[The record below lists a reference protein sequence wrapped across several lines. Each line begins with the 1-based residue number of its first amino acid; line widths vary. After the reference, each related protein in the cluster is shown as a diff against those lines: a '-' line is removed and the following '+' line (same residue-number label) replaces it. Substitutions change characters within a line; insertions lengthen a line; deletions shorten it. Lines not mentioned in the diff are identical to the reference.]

1 MRGDTGFP
9 VRVRYAK
16 KGKVRWI
23 SHRDVARA
31 FERALRIEQL
41 PLAFTL
47 GFSPRPKVSFG
58 LALSTGY
65 ESDAE
70 YLDLELASPIDLEP
84 LPERLTAAL
93 PVGLEVDAVV
103 ALEERAPALQE
114 VVAAVTWQIEVTD
127 DEGGSVSVETL
138 RELVDAARSASVL
151 EVTQVRKGRASVADV
166 RPAIRRLE
174 LLGVPRSADPAA
186 RSTATIETELL
197 TQPRGAKPSEV
208 VAAIAGFS
216 SPAMTLV
223 VGRAVRTHQWI
234 ERDGTR
240 CEPLD
245 ADTRPCAPQVRAS

>member
-9 VRVRYAK
+9 VRVRYSK
-16 KGKVRWI
+16 QGKVRWI

-65 ESDAE
+65 ESEAE
-70 YLDLELASPIDLEP
+70 YLDLELSAPVDLEP
-84 LPERLTAAL
+84 LPARLTAAL
-93 PVGLEVDAVV
+93 PTGLEVDAVV

-114 VVAAVTWQIEVTD
+114 AIAAVTWRVEVTD
-127 DEGGSVSVETL
+127 DDGQPVPEETL
-138 RELVDAARSASVL
+138 RELVAGARSAPAL
-151 EVTQVRKGRASVADV
+151 EVTQVRKGRASISDVA
-166 RPAIRRLE
+166 PAIRRLE
-174 LLGVPRSADPAA
+174 VLDTSPA
-186 RSTATIETELL
+186 TVEMELV

-208 VAAIAGFS
+208 VAAIAGM
-216 SPAMTLV
+216 SPAALTLV

-234 ERDGTR
+234 ERDGAR

-245 ADTRPCAPQVRAS
+245 ADTRPRVPQVRAS

>member
-16 KGKVRWI
+16 RGKVRWI

-65 ESDAE
+65 ESEAE
-70 YLDLELASPIDLEP
+70 FLDLELAEPIELES
-84 LPERLTAAL
+84 LPARLTAAL
-93 PVGLEVDAVV
+93 PIGLEVDAVV

-114 VVAAVTWQIEVTD
+114 VVAAVTWQVEVTD
-127 DEGGSVSVETL
+127 DDGEVITVELLT
-138 RELVDAARSASVL
+138 ELVERANRAAVL

-174 LLGVPRSADPAA
+174 VLDGTL
-186 RSTATIETELL
+186 EMELL

-234 ERDGTR
+234 ERDGAR

-245 ADTRPCAPQVRAS
+245 ADTRPCVPEVRAS

>member
-84 LPERLTAAL
+84 LPARLTAAL

-114 VVAAVTWQIEVTD
+114 VVSAVTWQVEVTD
-127 DEGGSVSVETL
+127 DDGGSIPVESL

-174 LLGVPRSADPAA
+174 LLDGPGSSD
-186 RSTATIETELL
+186 SSATIEMELL

-208 VAAIAGFS
+208 VAAIAGFR
-216 SPAMTLV
+216 SPAVNLV

-234 ERDGTR
+234 ERDGAR

-245 ADTRPCAPQVRAS
+245 ADTRPCVPEVRAS

>member
-9 VRVRYAK
+9 VRVRYSK
-16 KGKVRWI
+16 QGKVRWI

-65 ESDAE
+65 ESEAE
-70 YLDLELASPIDLEP
+70 YLDLELSAPVDLEP
-84 LPERLTAAL
+84 LPARLSAAL
-93 PVGLEVDAVV
+93 PIGLEVDAVV
-103 ALEERAPALQE
+103 ELEERAPALQE
-114 VVAAVTWQIEVTD
+114 AVAAVTWQVEVTD
-127 DEGGSVSVETL
+127 DDGQPVPTQTL
-138 RELVDAARSASVL
+138 RELVAGARSAPVL
-151 EVTQVRKGRASVADV
+151 EVTQVRKGRASVSDV
-166 RPAIRRLE
+166 APAIRRLE
-174 LLGVPRSADPAA
+174 LLDTSPA
-186 RSTATIETELL
+186 TVEMELV

-208 VAAIAGFS
+208 VAAIAGM
-216 SPAMTLV
+216 SPSPLNLA

-234 ERDGTR
+234 ERDGAR

-245 ADTRPCAPQVRAS
+245 ADTRPRVPQVRAS

>member
-9 VRVRYAK
+9 VRVRYSK
-16 KGKVRWI
+16 QGKVRWI

-65 ESDAE
+65 ESEAE
-70 YLDLELASPIDLEP
+70 YLDLELSAPVDLEP
-84 LPERLTAAL
+84 LPARLSAAL
-93 PVGLEVDAVV
+93 PIGLEVDAVV
-103 ALEERAPALQE
+103 ELEERAPALQE
-114 VVAAVTWQIEVTD
+114 AVAAVTWQVEVTD
-127 DEGGSVSVETL
+127 DDGQPVPTQTL
-138 RELVDAARSASVL
+138 RELVAGARSAPVL
-151 EVTQVRKGRASVADV
+151 EVTQVRKGRASVSDV
-166 RPAIRRLE
+166 APAIRRLE
-174 LLGVPRSADPAA
+174 VLDTLSTTNSSA
-186 RSTATIETELL
+186 TVEMELV

-208 VAAIAGFS
+208 VAAIAGM
-216 SPAMTLV
+216 SPSPLNLA

-234 ERDGTR
+234 ERDGAR

-245 ADTRPCAPQVRAS
+245 ADTRPRVPQVRAS

>member
-9 VRVRYAK
+9 VRVQYSKR
-16 KGKVRWI
+16 GKIRWI

-65 ESDAE
+65 ESDCE
-70 YLDLELASPIDLEP
+70 YLDLELSEPIDLEL
-84 LPERLTAAL
+84 LPSRLTAAL
-93 PVGLEVDAVV
+93 PVGLVVDAVV
-103 ALEERAPALQE
+103 ELEERAPALQE
-114 VVAAVTWQIEVTD
+114 AVAAVTWEIEVTD
-127 DEGGSVSVETL
+127 DDGKAVPVEML
-138 RELVDAARSASVL
+138 RELVAGARSAPVL

-166 RPAIRRLE
+166 RPAIRRLD
-174 LLGVPRSADPAA
+174 VRAPSSTDSAV
-186 RSTATIETELL
+186 TIEMELL

-216 SPAMTLV
+216 PAPVTLV
-223 VGRAVRTHQWI
+223 VSRAVRTHQWI
-234 ERDGTR
+234 ERDGAR

-245 ADTRPCAPQVRAS
+245 ADTRPRVPQVRAS

>member
-9 VRVRYAK
+9 VRVKYVKR
-16 KGKVRWI
+16 GKVRWI

-65 ESDAE
+65 ESEAE
-70 YLDLELASPIDLEP
+70 YLDLELAEPVDLES
-84 LPERLTAAL
+84 LPSRLTAAL
-93 PVGLEVDAVV
+93 PIGLEVDAVV

-114 VVAAVTWQIEVTD
+114 SVAAVTWQVEVTD
-127 DEGGSVSVETL
+127 DDGQAVPAEML
-138 RELVDAARSASVL
+138 RELVAGARSAPVL

-166 RPAIRRLE
+166 RPAIRRLD
-174 LLGVPRSADPAA
+174 LLEAPSSSES
-186 RSTATIETELL
+186 STTVEMELL

-208 VAAIAGFS
+208 VAAIAGL
-216 SPAMTLV
+216 SPSPVTLV

-234 ERDGTR
+234 ERDGAR

-245 ADTRPCAPQVRAS
+245 ADTRPHAPQVRAS

>member
-9 VRVRYAK
+9 VRVRYSK
-16 KGKVRWI
+16 QGKVRWI

-65 ESDAE
+65 ESEAE
-70 YLDLELASPIDLEP
+70 YLDLELARPIDLES
-84 LPERLTAAL
+84 LPARLTAAL

-103 ALEERAPALQE
+103 ALAERAPALQE
-114 VVAAVTWQIEVTD
+114 AVGAVTWHIEVTD
-127 DEGGSVSVETL
+127 DDGQPVPVDTL
-138 RELVDAARSASVL
+138 RELVAGARSAPEL
-151 EVTQVRKGRASVADV
+151 EVTQVRKGRASVSDV

-174 LLGVPRSADPAA
+174 VLDVSPA
-186 RSTATIETELL
+186 TVEMELF

-208 VAAIAGFS
+208 IAAIAGV
-216 SPAMTLV
+216 SPLPMTLV

-234 ERDGTR
+234 ERDGAR

-245 ADTRPCAPQVRAS
+245 ADTRPYAPEVCAS

>member
-16 KGKVRWI
+16 RGKVRWI

-65 ESDAE
+65 ESEAE

-84 LPERLTAAL
+84 LPARLTAAL

-114 VVAAVTWQIEVTD
+114 VVAAVTWQVEVTD
-127 DEGGSVSVETL
+127 DDGEVIPVELLT
-138 RELVDAARSASVL
+138 ELVERANRAAVL

-174 LLGVPRSADPAA
+174 VLDGTL
-186 RSTATIETELL
+186 EMELL

-216 SPAMTLV
+216 SPAVTLV

-234 ERDGTR
+234 ERDGAR

-245 ADTRPCAPQVRAS
+245 ADTRPCVPQVRAS

>member
-16 KGKVRWI
+16 RGKVRWI

-65 ESDAE
+65 ESEAE

-84 LPERLTAAL
+84 LPARLTAAL

-103 ALEERAPALQE
+103 AHEERAPALQE
-114 VVAAVTWQIEVTD
+114 VVAAVTWQVEVTD
-127 DEGGSVSVETL
+127 DDGEVIPVELLT
-138 RELVDAARSASVL
+138 ELVERANRAAVL

-174 LLGVPRSADPAA
+174 VLDGTL
-186 RSTATIETELL
+186 EMELL

-216 SPAMTLV
+216 SPAVTLV

-234 ERDGTR
+234 ERDGAR

-245 ADTRPCAPQVRAS
+245 ADTRPCVP

>member
-1 MRGDTGFP
+1 MRGDTGYP
-9 VRVRYAK
+9 VRVQYVKR
-16 KGKVRWI
+16 GKVRWI

-70 YLDLELASPIDLEP
+70 YLDLELAEPVELES
-84 LPERLTAAL
+84 LPARLSAAL
-93 PVGLEVDAVV
+93 PIGLEVEAVV

-114 VVAAVTWQIEVTD
+114 AVAAVTWQIEVTD
-127 DEGGSVSVETL
+127 DDGQPVPTEML
-138 RELVDAARSASVL
+138 RELVAGARSAPVL
-151 EVTQVRKGRASVADV
+151 EVTQVRKGRTSVCDV
-166 RPAIRRLE
+166 RPAIRHLE
-174 LLGVPRSADPAA
+174 VLDRTPA
-186 RSTATIETELL
+186 TVEMELL

-216 SPAMTLV
+216 PSPLTLA

-234 ERDGTR
+234 ERDGAR

-245 ADTRPCAPQVRAS
+245 ADTRPHVPEVRAS

>member
-9 VRVRYAK
+9 VRVRYTK
-16 KGKVRWI
+16 QGKVRWI

-65 ESDAE
+65 ESEAE
-70 YLDLELASPIDLEP
+70 YLDLELAQPIDLES
-84 LPERLTAAL
+84 LPARLTAAL
-93 PVGLEVDAVV
+93 PLGIVVDAVV
-103 ALEERAPALQE
+103 ALEELAPALQE
-114 VVAAVTWQIEVTD
+114 VVAAVTWQVEVAD
-127 DEGGSVSVETL
+127 DDGQPVPA
-138 RELVDAARSASVL
+138 ELVRGLVEAARDASVL

-174 LLGVPRSADPAA
+174 MIESPN
-186 RSTATIETELL
+186 ATVEMELL

-216 SPAMTLV
+216 PHAMTLA

-234 ERDGTR
+234 ERDGAR

-245 ADTRPCAPQVRAS
+245 ADTRPCVPQVRAS

>member
-16 KGKVRWI
+16 RGKVRWI

-47 GFSPRPKVSFG
+47 GFSHRPKVSFG

-70 YLDLELASPIDLEP
+70 YLDLELAQPIDLEP

-114 VVAAVTWQIEVTD
+114 AVAAVTWQVEVTD
-127 DEGGSVSVETL
+127 EDGQAIPVDVL
-138 RELVDAARSASVL
+138 RELVDAARSAPVL

-174 LLGVPRSADPAA
+174 VLD
-186 RSTATIETELL
+186 RSTNASATVEMELL

-208 VAAIAGFS
+208 AEAIAGV
-216 SPAMTLV
+216 SPAAPTLV

-234 ERDGTR
+234 ERDGAR

-245 ADTRPCAPQVRAS
+245 ADTRPCAPEVRAS

>member
-16 KGKVRWI
+16 RGKVRWI

-65 ESDAE
+65 ESEAE
-70 YLDLELASPIDLEP
+70 YLDLELAEPVDLES
-84 LPERLTAAL
+84 LPSRLTAAL

-114 VVAAVTWQIEVTD
+114 SVAAVTWQVEVTD
-127 DEGGSVSVETL
+127 DDGQAVPAEML
-138 RELVDAARSASVL
+138 RELVAGARSAPVL
-151 EVTQVRKGRASVADV
+151 EVTQVRKGRASIADV
-166 RPAIRRLE
+166 RPAIRRLDVLE
-174 LLGVPRSADPAA
+174 A
-186 RSTATIETELL
+186 RSSTDSSATVEMELL

-208 VAAIAGFS
+208 VAAIAGL
-216 SPAMTLV
+216 SPSPLALV

-234 ERDGTR
+234 ERDGAR

-245 ADTRPCAPQVRAS
+245 ADTRPRVPQVRAS

>member
-16 KGKVRWI
+16 RGKVRWI

-70 YLDLELASPIDLEP
+70 YLDLELAEPIDLEP

-127 DEGGSVSVETL
+127 DDGSAIAVDVL
-138 RELVDAARSASVL
+138 RELVDAAWCAPVL
-151 EVTQVRKGRASVADV
+151 EVTQVRKGRASIADV
-166 RPAIRRLE
+166 RPAIRHLE
-174 LLGVPRSADPAA
+174 VLDLGRSPNA
-186 RSTATIETELL
+186 SATIEMELL

-208 VAAIAGFS
+208 VEAIAGV
-216 SPAMTLV
+216 SPAAPTLV

-234 ERDGTR
+234 ERDGAR

-245 ADTRPCAPQVRAS
+245 ADTRPCVPEVRAS